1 LWQISKCVHACWVWL
16 LCAVFQDVHVMVFI
30 GFGFLMTFLKR
41 YGFGAIGFNLL
52 IAALNV
58 QWSILC
64 SGFFS
69 HGDGHYIDISIT
81 R

>member
-1 LWQISKCVHACWVWL
+1 
-16 LCAVFQDVHVMVFI
+16 MVFI

-41 YGFGAIGFNLL
+41 YGFSAIGFNLL

-64 SGFFS
+64 SGFF
-69 HGDGHYIDISIT
+69 HGGPGGHHIDISIT